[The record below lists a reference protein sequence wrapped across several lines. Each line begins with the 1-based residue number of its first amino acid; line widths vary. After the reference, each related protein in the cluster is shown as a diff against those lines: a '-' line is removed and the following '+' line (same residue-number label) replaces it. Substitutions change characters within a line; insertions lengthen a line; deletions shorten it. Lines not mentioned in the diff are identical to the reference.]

1 MNKSNRLTNLVLDA
15 IHRQDSKALKQHSHE
30 LNLWI
35 LEQGDISESL
45 FKALASIL
53 GQGEFHGMQDSF
65 YLIKV
70 FEDNL
75 EYLSAPQ
82 RAALLAE
89 IEMSYAYFVDETSCL
104 LLAEL
109 AAALF
114 ADERSLQTLRRLRRA
129 KDEMPRAIV
138 ASGLEHF
145 VRSCADSSLV
155 AQAKK
160 ELREM
165 QADPSSLVQSEAAQ
179 SLSRIDASA

>member
-1 MNKSNRLTNLVLDA
+1 MNNARCWNVRPDTVSE
-15 IHRQDSKALKQHSHE
+15 DSKALRQHSHE

-35 LEQGDISESL
+35 IEQGDISESL
-45 FKALASIL
+45 FKALVSIL
-53 GQGEFHGMQDSF
+53 GQGEFHGMSDSF

-89 IEMSYAYFVDETSCL
+89 IENSYENFVDEASCL
-104 LLAEL
+104 LMAEL
-109 AAALF
+109 AAVLF
-114 ADERSLQTLRRLRRA
+114 ADERSLQTLRHLRRA
-129 KDEMPRAIV
+129 KNEMPRALV

-145 VRSCADSSLV
+145 VRSCTDSNLV

-165 QADPSSLVQSEAAQ
+165 QADPSGLVQSEAAQ
-179 SLSRIDASA
+179 SLSRAEQQAR